1 MTFQKGHTGYR
12 GEESYKSYNKSFFYS
27 LEYKQKMSEIAV
39 KNGYGKWMKGKKL
52 SKETKEKIG
61 ASGTG
66 RRKQNPITPENKR
79 IRTSK
84 EWKEWREK
92 VFQRDNY
99 SCVECGV
106 RNKKNLGKTV
116 ELNPDHIKPFALFP
130 ELRFDVNNGRTL
142 CRPCHMKTDTWGY
155 RKIYR

>member
-1 MTFQKGHTGYR
+1 MR
-12 GEESYKSYNKSFFYS
+12 
-27 LEYKQKMSEIAV
+27 EIAL
-39 KNGYGKWMKGKKL
+39 KSRYGTWMKGKKL
-52 SKETKEKIG
+52 SEETKKKIG
-61 ASGTG
+61 IAGTG
-66 RRKQNPITPENKR
+66 RKKLNPITPENKR
-79 IRTSK
+79 IRCGK
-84 EWKEWREK
+84 EWKKWRQL

-99 SCVECGV
+99 QCQQCGV
-106 RNKKNLGKTV
+106 KNAKGLGKTV